1 MRSRSVEWFSGIVAI
16 TIIGISII
24 SARHFRGLEFSFIDL
39 TGKRVF
45 LEKNS
50 KVELQPTS
58 ENPESSDVLLWRVE
72 NLFKDENECPRVY
85 FLNDQCGTEL
95 TMSIDDL
102 RTLINLRWKI
112 RVVTSEK

>member
-1 MRSRSVEWFSGIVAI
+1 
-16 TIIGISII
+16 
-24 SARHFRGLEFSFIDL
+24 LEFSFIDL

-50 KVELQPTS
+50 KVELRPPS

-72 NLFKDENECPRVY
+72 NLFIGEYELPQVY
-85 FLNDQCGTEL
+85 FVNDQCGTEL
-95 TMSIDDL
+95 TLSTEDL
-102 RTLINLRWKI
+102 RTLISLRWKI